1 MFRKF
6 CETSQ
11 MLSDSTKRLFEK
23 FDSNHVLKIN
33 DEGTIKQRRKGF
45 INPFYA
51 NVHFYTTL
59 NFSGGIE
66 MEHWRE
72 MGQTARKSQQAM
84 FFVSNPDTIPEAS
97 SRGYTTQKSSE
108 ILTLR
113 GLEHLSKSTFLKERF
128 FNLAAINN
136 YN

>member
-45 INPFYA
+45 INPFI
-51 NVHFYTTL
+51 TP
-59 NFSGGIE
+59 
-66 MEHWRE
+66 
-72 MGQTARKSQQAM
+72 M
-84 FFVSNPDTIPEAS
+84 FIS
-97 SRGYTTQKSSE
+97 
-108 ILTLR
+108 ILP
-113 GLEHLSKSTFLKERF
+113 
-128 FNLAAINN
+128 
-136 YN
+136 